1 MHEDVLSALSLP
13 ANTTAA
19 ELFKSLDGY
28 ISDKLNTAF
37 CVSICTDGA
46 AAMTGWLSGFTA
58 QVKEIAPECET
69 THCVI
74 HREMLASQ
82 KMSPELN
89 SVLNDA
95 VKVINPIKANALNLR
110 LFEQLYEDMDAE
122 HKRLLLFTEVRW
134 LSKGRSLARV
144 FEL

>member
-13 ANTTAA
+13 TNTTAA

-28 ISDKLNTAF
+28 ISDKLNRAF
-37 CVSICTDGA
+37 CVGICTDGA
-46 AAMTGWLSGFTA
+46 AAMTGWLSGLTA
-58 QVKEIAPECET
+58 QVKEIAPECES

-74 HREMLASQ
+74 HREMLASR

-89 SVLNDA
+89 RVLNDA
-95 VKVINPIKANALNLR
+95 VKVINPIKANPLNLH